1 MIEFRKIAQNLELWE
16 IFYAECIDHTRALDE
31 IHSKLPQEPTQ
42 KLNDDNLVRKLST
55 RLHRLKGSLGFLGFK
70 ELSEDVKT
78 IEDSLKISN
87 AVTPNQITKLC
98 DELKNILEE
107 LGLLIGKKDNA

>member
-16 IFYAECIDHTRALDE
+16 IFYTECIDHIKALDE
-31 IHSKLPQEPTQ
+31 IYSKLPQEPTQ

-78 IEDSLKISN
+78 IEDSLKTSST
-87 AVTPNQITKLC
+87 VTPHQITKLC
-98 DELKNILEE
+98 EELKTIIQE